1 MTTYRVTAPDGT
13 KFKLTGDHTPTEAEL
28 NNIFSQMNGSASE
41 KTVNADKPDLLDKAE
56 NLATGIYQGLTGN
69 FFDEARGAIH
79 GLVVGAGDALTGRGD
94 GTFSGGFERG
104 YKQKRDE
111 YRRDYEQAK
120 AQNPFLTLG
129 GEIVGG
135 AANPLLNKVMA
146 AMKGGQFAK
155 AIKEGAA
162 MGAIYGAGN
171 STADNLEDMTRDTIK
186 AGLSGAALAP
196 AVPGAVKGVK
206 WLGDLF
212 FPAFRANKRAA
223 QQLVDVAGEKNLRRM
238 AVNAR
243 QYGSNVIATGDDK
256 VLQAAQA
263 ARQQTP
269 EAASLIENRLYK
281 LADERPEVTRRNIGI
296 SLGKSNKYETIDD
309 LVESTKAKVAPIYD
323 DLRKIG
329 DLDAYALGK
338 KGSKELGGRLSTQKF
353 SNIEFG
359 RMNPAKLEQLN
370 VIRAANGEP
379 PLTPEMKIPLN
390 VVKKLYDKRVVSD
403 KMKPEEVADMVF
415 DTFYNPNNLVDASK
429 YPHIQAVISPK
440 EKMSNLGFISQNP
453 QNGETVVKSAYLK
466 ENDYLKNHFQ
476 KMREALEGR
485 GQHQSDLSFN
495 PTQTYFSS
503 VYPSSLGSA
512 TESLRQT
519 PRLSDV
525 QSLNNKNISTLGRFV
540 KDNDLIQSEIKKI
553 RRNPEFSRE
562 MRNAADTDFSI
573 LDQVN
578 QNLGEAIEDAK
589 RAGHMPTVMRL
600 TQQKNELLKQM
611 DKIAPQYKQARNLY
625 EAKGKA
631 LRAQT
636 IGEDVF
642 NPNVSPELMK
652 RKMKDMDW
660 LEQNTLKIG
669 STAELIRRLGQAQN
683 EAVALGKMLNDNSLK
698 KLELIYGK
706 PSAKVF
712 KEYAESEV
720 KRNRNTNRV
729 LSGSQTSEK
738 QSLRD
743 KTNLGLS
750 ILSNPTGAIG
760 TLLGAGENRILQET
774 NKAIADL
781 LTDPR
786 GEALIRE
793 LDKLSRQRLNQDI
806 AEILMTTNLS
816 AASQLNK

>member
-28 NNIFSQMNGSASE
+28 NNIFSQMNGAASE

-79 GLVVGAGDALTGRGD
+79 GLVVGAGDALTGRGG

-111 YRRDYEQAK
+111 YRRDYERAK
-120 AQNPFLTLG
+120 TQNPFLTLG

-135 AANPLLNKVMA
+135 VANPLLNKVGA

-171 STADNLEDMTRDTIK
+171 STADNLEDITRDTIK
-186 AGLSGAALAP
+186 AGLSGATLAP
-196 AVPGAVKGVK
+196 AVPGAVKAGK

-223 QQLVDVAGEKNLRRM
+223 QQLIDAAGEKNLRRM
-238 AVNAR
+238 AGDAR

-296 SLGKSNKYETIDD
+296 SFGKSNKYETIDD

-390 VVKKLYDKRVVSD
+390 VVKKLYDKRVISE

-429 YPHIQAVISPK
+429 YPHVQAVVSPK
-440 EKMSNLGFISQNP
+440 DKISNIGFIGQNP
-453 QNGETVVKSAYLK
+453 VNGETVVKSAYREK
-466 ENDYLKNHFQ
+466 NDRLKNVYQ
-476 KMREALEGR
+476 VVREALEGR
-485 GQHQSDLSFN
+485 ARHQSDLSS

-503 VYPSSLGSA
+503 VNPSSLGSE
-512 TESLRQT
+512 TESLRQAA
-519 PRLSDV
+519 RFSDV

-578 QNLGEAIEDAK
+578 QNLSEAIEDAK

-631 LRAQT
+631 LRAQA

-698 KLELIYGK
+698 KLELVYGK

-816 AASQLNK
+816 VASQLNK

>member
-28 NNIFSQMNGSASE
+28 NNIFSQMNGTASE

-69 FFDEARGAIH
+69 FLDEARGAIH

-196 AVPGAVKGVK
+196 AVPGAVKAGK

-223 QQLVDVAGEKNLRRM
+223 QQLIDAAGEKNLRRM
-238 AVNAR
+238 AGDAR

-296 SLGKSNKYETIDD
+296 SFGKSNKYETIDD

-390 VVKKLYDKRVVSD
+390 VVKKLYDKRVISE

-429 YPHIQAVISPK
+429 YPHVQAVVSPK
-440 EKMSNLGFISQNP
+440 DKISNIGFIGQNP
-453 QNGETVVKSAYLK
+453 VNGETVVKSAYREK
-466 ENDYLKNHFQ
+466 NDRLKNVYQ
-476 KMREALEGR
+476 VVREALEGR
-485 GQHQSDLSFN
+485 ARHQSDLSS

-503 VYPSSLGSA
+503 VNPSSLGSE
-512 TESLRQT
+512 TESLRQAA
-519 PRLSDV
+519 RFSDV

-578 QNLGEAIEDAK
+578 QNLSEAIEDAK

-631 LRAQT
+631 LRAQA

-738 QSLRD
+738 QTLRD

>member
-28 NNIFSQMNGSASE
+28 NNIFSQMNGAASE

-111 YRRDYEQAK
+111 YRRDYERAK
-120 AQNPFLTLG
+120 TQNPFLTLG

-135 AANPLLNKVMA
+135 VANPLLNKVGA

-171 STADNLEDMTRDTIK
+171 STADNLEDITRDTIK
-186 AGLSGAALAP
+186 AGLSGATLAP
-196 AVPGAVKGVK
+196 AVPGAVKAGK

-223 QQLVDVAGEKNLRRM
+223 QQLIDAAGEKNLRRM
-238 AVNAR
+238 AGDAR

-296 SLGKSNKYETIDD
+296 SFGKSNKYETIDD

-370 VIRAANGEP
+370 VIRATNGEP

-390 VVKKLYDKRVVSD
+390 VVKKLYDKRVISE

-415 DTFYNPNNLVDASK
+415 DTFYNP
-429 YPHIQAVISPK
+429 
-440 EKMSNLGFISQNP
+440 
-453 QNGETVVKSAYLK
+453 TV
-466 ENDYLKNHFQ
+466 N
-476 KMREALEGR
+476 
-485 GQHQSDLSFN
+485 
-495 PTQTYFSS
+495 
-503 VYPSSLGSA
+503 PSSLGSE
-512 TESLRQT
+512 TESLRQAA
-519 PRLSDV
+519 RFSDV

-578 QNLGEAIEDAK
+578 QNLSEAIEDAK

-631 LRAQT
+631 LRAQA

-698 KLELIYGK
+698 KLELVYGK

-750 ILSNPTGAIG
+750 ILSNPTGAVG

>member
-1 MTTYRVTAPDGT
+1 M
-13 KFKLTGDHTPTEAEL
+13 
-28 NNIFSQMNGSASE
+28 
-41 KTVNADKPDLLDKAE
+41 
-56 NLATGIYQGLTGN
+56 
-69 FFDEARGAIH
+69 
-79 GLVVGAGDALTGRGD
+79 
-94 GTFSGGFERG
+94 
-104 YKQKRDE
+104 
-111 YRRDYEQAK
+111 
-120 AQNPFLTLG
+120 
-129 GEIVGG
+129 
-135 AANPLLNKVMA
+135 
-146 AMKGGQFAK
+146 
-155 AIKEGAA
+155 
-162 MGAIYGAGN
+162 
-171 STADNLEDMTRDTIK
+171 
-186 AGLSGAALAP
+186 
-196 AVPGAVKGVK
+196 
-206 WLGDLF
+206 
-212 FPAFRANKRAA
+212 
-223 QQLVDVAGEKNLRRM
+223 
-238 AVNAR
+238 
-243 QYGSNVIATGDDK
+243 
-256 VLQAAQA
+256 LQAAQA

-296 SLGKSNKYETIDD
+296 SFGKSNKYETIDD

-390 VVKKLYDKRVVSD
+390 VVRKLYNKRVVSD

-503 VYPSSLGSA
+503 VYPSSLGSE

-578 QNLGEAIEDAK
+578 QNLSEAIEDAK

-631 LRAQT
+631 LRAQA

-698 KLELIYGK
+698 KLELVYGK

>member
-28 NNIFSQMNGSASE
+28 NNIFSQMNGTASE

-69 FFDEARGAIH
+69 FLDEARGAIH

-296 SLGKSNKYETIDD
+296 SFGKSNKYETIDD

-390 VVKKLYDKRVVSD
+390 VVKKLYDKRVISE

-429 YPHIQAVISPK
+429 YPHVQAVVSPK
-440 EKMSNLGFISQNP
+440 DKISNIGFIGQNP
-453 QNGETVVKSAYLK
+453 VNGETVVKSAYREK
-466 ENDYLKNHFQ
+466 NNRLKNVYQ
-476 KMREALEGR
+476 VVREALEGR
-485 GQHQSDLSFN
+485 ARHQSDLSS
-495 PTQTYFSS
+495 PTQTYFPS
-503 VYPSSLGSA
+503 VNPSSLGSE
-512 TESLRQT
+512 TESLRQAA
-519 PRLSDV
+519 RFSDV

>member
-1 MTTYRVTAPDGT
+1 MVKIVTNFENGVQIEEAPNSLRTIAPYVDVS
-13 KFKLTGDHTPTEAEL
+13 L
-28 NNIFSQMNGSASE
+28 
-41 KTVNADKPDLLDKAE
+41 
-56 NLATGIYQGLTGN
+56 YGLT
-69 FFDEARGAIH
+69 A
-79 GLVVGAGDALTGRGD
+79 
-94 GTFSGGFERG
+94 
-104 YKQKRDE
+104 
-111 YRRDYEQAK
+111 
-120 AQNPFLTLG
+120 
-129 GEIVGG
+129 
-135 AANPLLNKVMA
+135 
-146 AMKGGQFAK
+146 
-155 AIKEGAA
+155 
-162 MGAIYGAGN
+162 
-171 STADNLEDMTRDTIK
+171 
-186 AGLSGAALAP
+186 SGAAFYEISFARKMYGDIVKKVIPTSLLLSNRELICFLVSNGYANVPLKEDEKILCDFLRERGNKTANALFVEKLGWLDDELARKNKQP
-196 AVPGAVKGVK
+196 YVYVTPDKQYSEVNS
-206 WLGDLF
+206 DLQIRYVEN
-212 FPAFRANKRAA
+212 PNVYSQNMETAGK
-223 QQLVDVAGEKNLRRM
+223 LKDWVD
-238 AVNAR
+238 
-243 QYGSNVIATGDDK
+243 
-256 VLQAAQA
+256 
-263 ARQQTP
+263 
-269 EAASLIENRLYK
+269 
-281 LADERPEVTRRNIGI
+281 NIGI
-296 SLGKSNKYETIDD
+296 YVQHSPLLTMAVCMGLGAIAMKPCGIESFMIHIWAVTSKGKTITELVGQSLYR
-309 LVESTKAKVAPIYD
+309 KAEKNTLPTWDIT
-323 DLRKIG
+323 KIG
-329 DLDAYALGK
+329 L
-338 KGSKELGGRLSTQKF
+338 
-353 SNIEFG
+353 
-359 RMNPAKLEQLN
+359 M
-370 VIRAANGEP
+370 
-379 PLTPEMKIPLN
+379 
-390 VVKKLYDKRVVSD
+390 
-403 KMKPEEVADMVF
+403 
-415 DTFYNPNNLVDASK
+415 
-429 YPHIQAVISPK
+429 
-440 EKMSNLGFISQNP
+440 
-453 QNGETVVKSAYLK
+453 
-466 ENDYLKNHFQ
+466 
-476 KMREALEGR
+476 
-485 GQHQSDLSFN
+485 
-495 PTQTYFSS
+495 
-503 VYPSSLGSA
+503 
-512 TESLRQT
+512 
-519 PRLSDV
+519 
-525 QSLNNKNISTLGRFV
+525 
-540 KDNDLIQSEIKKI
+540 DNDLIQSEIKKI

-578 QNLGEAIEDAK
+578 QNLSEAIEDAK

-631 LRAQT
+631 LRAQA

-698 KLELIYGK
+698 KLELVYGK

>member
-28 NNIFSQMNGSASE
+28 NNIFSQMNGAASE

-111 YRRDYEQAK
+111 YRRDYERAK
-120 AQNPFLTLG
+120 TQNPFLTLG

-135 AANPLLNKVMA
+135 VANPLLNKVGA

-171 STADNLEDMTRDTIK
+171 STADNLEDITRDTIK
-186 AGLSGAALAP
+186 AGLSGATLAP
-196 AVPGAVKGVK
+196 AVPGAVKAGK

-223 QQLVDVAGEKNLRRM
+223 QQLIDAAGEKNLRRM
-238 AVNAR
+238 AGDAR

-296 SLGKSNKYETIDD
+296 SFGKSNKYETIDD

-370 VIRAANGEP
+370 VIRATNGEP

-390 VVKKLYDKRVVSD
+390 VVKKLYDKRVISE

-429 YPHIQAVISPK
+429 YPHVQAVVSPK
-440 EKMSNLGFISQNP
+440 DKISNIGFIGQNP
-453 QNGETVVKSAYLK
+453 VNGETVVKSAYREK
-466 ENDYLKNHFQ
+466 NDRLKNVYQ
-476 KMREALEGR
+476 VVREALEGR
-485 GQHQSDLSFN
+485 ARHQSDLSS
-495 PTQTYFSS
+495 PTQTYFPS
-503 VYPSSLGSA
+503 VNPSSLGSE
-512 TESLRQT
+512 TESLRQAA
-519 PRLSDV
+519 RFSDV

-698 KLELIYGK
+698 KLELVYGK

>member
-111 YRRDYEQAK
+111 YRRDYERAK

-296 SLGKSNKYETIDD
+296 SFGKSNKYETIDD

-485 GQHQSDLSFN
+485 GQHQSDHSFN

-525 QSLNNKNISTLGRFV
+525 QSLNNRNISTLGRFV

-631 LRAQT
+631 LRAQA